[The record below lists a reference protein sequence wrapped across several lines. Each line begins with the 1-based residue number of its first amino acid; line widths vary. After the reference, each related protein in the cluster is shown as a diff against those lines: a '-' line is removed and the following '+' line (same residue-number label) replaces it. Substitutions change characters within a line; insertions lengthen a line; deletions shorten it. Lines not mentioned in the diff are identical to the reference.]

1 MKAIISVSNKK
12 GIVSFARNLQ
22 KLNVSLY
29 STGGTLKHLQ
39 SHGIKASPIS
49 SLTNYEEILN
59 GRVKTIHPII
69 FGGVLAKKN
78 DPQHLT
84 ELKNN
89 GIPLIDIVV
98 INLYPFEKTIAKK
111 KHSMEEAIE
120 NIDVG
125 GPSLLRAAAK
135 NFLDVLPICD
145 PIDYPSIARDLA
157 AGQISSNVRQQLAS
171 KSFYLLSKYP

>member
-84 ELKNN
+84 
-89 GIPLIDIVV
+89 
-98 INLYPFEKTIAKK
+98 
-111 KHSMEEAIE
+111 
-120 NIDVG
+120 
-125 GPSLLRAAAK
+125 
-135 NFLDVLPICD
+135 
-145 PIDYPSIARDLA
+145 
-157 AGQISSNVRQQLAS
+157 
-171 KSFYLLSKYP
+171 